1 MFMRTFLRIIAACC
15 VMALTGLTVFAQTD
29 RVVISGTVKSESGD
43 PLVGASVIVK
53 GATTRGTIV
62 EVDGTYSISAA
73 EGETLVYDCLGFVSQ
88 EVKLT
93 GKSRIDIVMIEDTNF
108 LDETIVVGYAPMRK
122 SDFTGSIASVKSD
135 ELQKSTATVGQAL
148 VGRVAGV
155 EIRQSN
161 GAPGAGVNIR
171 VRGVNSLTAST
182 SPLYVVDGY
191 PVADDDFINPN
202 DIESIEILKD
212 AASAAIYGSRGASG
226 VVLITTKRGRDN
238 EKATVTYDFSYG
250 VQTLGRKVDLLN
262 AREFAE
268 LYVEARNNSYWAY
281 CQKGGVAYDPKDDN
295 ATRVAKLKAAGITQ
309 GVDNIGLSPFF
320 WDFSKNDYAS
330 TAFMYDT
337 DWQDEYFKRAGMM
350 RHNVS
355 VSGGTKNIKYM
366 ASVGYLDQN
375 GIIAPSK
382 HRQINARVNIDA
394 QISKRLSM
402 AASYSMTDTKT
413 REVKTYGRS
422 NGGGEN
428 SEGADGATQGCLVA
442 IPNFPAYNDGS
453 LTGTEA
459 WAIANNNGNMKAE
472 DWAAYNTEGT
482 LARSWMNFFS
492 KNWGINSSE
501 SPLVVAQDL
510 PIKNTKTRHNF
521 TVSATWEPIDGL
533 KLKAQL
539 GRLWYDQTYTKFRQ
553 NSIGSGSNIAYNS
566 ALETSNH
573 YAISRTMKN
582 QDSLGEFTAAYNH
595 KWGAH
600 RLDAL
605 AGFTVQDNTY
615 SSIGIMAK
623 QFTDNRIPDI
633 SATVD
638 PKAVEEY
645 GVSSSE
651 YNLLSYLARVNYSY
665 SDRYS
670 LTGSFRADGS
680 SRFGS
685 KSKWGYFPSISA
697 GWTLSN
703 EPFLKDKL
711 PGMTFRIRGSW
722 GMSGNNNIGNYASIA
737 TIGTGTTAMGDS
749 VTSTAYEKAF
759 VDPTLSWET
768 TKQTNIGL
776 DLSFFNGRLNLIG
789 NYYISNT
796 SDVLYQLGIP
806 SISGSTSTTTNLG
819 DSKIQNKGFD
829 IQLDARILEGPV
841 TWTVGTNISVNRNKV
856 LYLSDGV
863 DEIYNTTMRSAQT
876 HVTKVG
882 HPIGSFLAYRTD
894 GIMSEAD
901 YQNVLKDREVF
912 EANGKSFPEGYVLK
926 GPAVPD
932 YALEYL
938 SPGNVIYHN
947 TNGDYK
953 ITEADREI
961 IGNPYP
967 DFTGGFNTA
976 ISFKNFDIALGFTYS
991 VGAQVIN
998 FNDYYCYNMEGSG
1011 NQYGVV
1017 RNRWK
1022 SDAEP
1027 GDGYVPRAFRH
1038 GNKNTGM
1045 KISDRYIDD
1054 ADYLRLSTASIGY
1067 TFPKKVCEKLHI
1079 QGLRVYVNG
1088 DNLFTLTN
1096 YRGFNPE
1103 VDQYSTGGK
1112 TVAENK
1118 SNANMMPGF
1127 DWGSYPVARVITAG
1141 FKLTF

>member
-1 MFMRTFLRIIAACC
+1 M
-15 VMALTGLTVFAQTD
+15 
-29 RVVISGTVKSESGD
+29 
-43 PLVGASVIVK
+43 
-53 GATTRGTIV
+53 
-62 EVDGTYSISAA
+62 
-73 EGETLVYDCLGFVSQ
+73 
-88 EVKLT
+88 
-93 GKSRIDIVMIEDTNF
+93 
-108 LDETIVVGYAPMRK
+108 
-122 SDFTGSIASVKSD
+122 
-135 ELQKSTATVGQAL
+135 
-148 VGRVAGV
+148 
-155 EIRQSN
+155 
-161 GAPGAGVNIR
+161 
-171 VRGVNSLTAST
+171 
-182 SPLYVVDGY
+182 
-191 PVADDDFINPN
+191 
-202 DIESIEILKD
+202 
-212 AASAAIYGSRGASG
+212 
-226 VVLITTKRGRDN
+226 
-238 EKATVTYDFSYG
+238 
-250 VQTLGRKVDLLN
+250 
-262 AREFAE
+262 
-268 LYVEARNNSYWAY
+268 
-281 CQKGGVAYDPKDDN
+281 
-295 ATRVAKLKAAGITQ
+295 
-309 GVDNIGLSPFF
+309 
-320 WDFSKNDYAS
+320 
-330 TAFMYDT
+330 
-337 DWQDEYFKRAGMM
+337 
-350 RHNVS
+350 
-355 VSGGTKNIKYM
+355 
-366 ASVGYLDQN
+366 
-375 GIIAPSK
+375 
-382 HRQINARVNIDA
+382 
-394 QISKRLSM
+394 
-402 AASYSMTDTKT
+402 
-413 REVKTYGRS
+413 
-422 NGGGEN
+422 
-428 SEGADGATQGCLVA
+428 
-442 IPNFPAYNDGS
+442 
-453 LTGTEA
+453 
-459 WAIANNNGNMKAE
+459 
-472 DWAAYNTEGT
+472 
-482 LARSWMNFFS
+482 
-492 KNWGINSSE
+492 
-501 SPLVVAQDL
+501 
-510 PIKNTKTRHNF
+510 
-521 TVSATWEPIDGL
+521 
-533 KLKAQL
+533 
-539 GRLWYDQTYTKFRQ
+539 
-553 NSIGSGSNIAYNS
+553 
-566 ALETSNH
+566 ETSNH
-573 YAISRTMKN
+573 YAISRTLKN

-595 KWGAH
+595 KWGDH

-645 GVSSSE
+645 GVSRSE

-737 TIGTGTTAMGDS
+737 TIGTGTTAMGGS

-829 IQLDARILEGPV
+829 IQLDARILEGPA

-912 EANGKSFPEGYVLK
+912 EANGKSFPEGYILK

-961 IGNPYP
+961 IGSPYP

-1022 SDAEP
+1022 SDKEP

-1079 QGLRVYVNG
+1079 QGLRIYVNG